1 MSGLSTANFK
11 RNLEPEQ
18 VEPVEVVEDA
28 VDKTTDT
35 DAPVS
40 TAVVTEGAPQEV
52 INTGENLDNKS
63 NEPVDKTTD
72 SSLKTEK
79 PESEVISPIEV
90 NEASVKKFLSE
101 KLGREV
107 SLEDFTKE
115 PSTNPLDSDPYMKE
129 IYEWRAKTGRPIED
143 YIKFQKDFKD
153 VADLEIAREF
163 LQLEYPDSTSD
174 EINIELRRFTSSE
187 DDLEEEV
194 AQKNWELKKY
204 ATKGRTELDKLK
216 SSLGEPNTSSL
227 PTEIQDKVSFAD
239 KIKSQMADNGKMQ
252 EDYDTAI
259 KTAALSVER
268 MSLNLDGES
277 SIDFLVSEESRKS
290 IPDTISQMSHWRNED
305 GSWNHR
311 AVVED
316 GIKITNFDAMIKLA
330 YEQGQNSGKDGIIRE
345 TKNVNLS
352 DTGSSAQ
359 PTRSLDRPVY
369 EDEDKGAKQGLK
381 IRSRKK

>member
-1 MSGLSTANFK
+1 
-11 RNLEPEQ
+11 
-18 VEPVEVVEDA
+18 
-28 VDKTTDT
+28 
-35 DAPVS
+35 
-40 TAVVTEGAPQEV
+40 
-52 INTGENLDNKS
+52 
-63 NEPVDKTTD
+63 
-72 SSLKTEK
+72 LKTEEPK
-79 PESEVISPIEV
+79 SEVVAPIEV

-129 IYEWRAKTGRPIED
+129 IYDWRTKTGMPIED
-143 YIKFQKDFKD
+143 FIKFQRDFKD

-163 LQLEYPDSTSD
+163 LQLEYPNSTSD
-174 EINIELRRFTSSE
+174 EINIELRRFTTSE

-204 ATKGRTELDKLK
+204 ATKGRSELDKLK
-216 SSLGEPNTSSL
+216 SSLGEPNTSAL
-227 PTEIQDKVSFAD
+227 PAEIQEKISFAD
-239 KIKSQMADNGKMQ
+239 KFKSQTTSNIKLQ
-252 EDYDTAI
+252 EDYDKAI
-259 KTAALSVER
+259 KDTALSVEK

-305 GSWNHR
+305 GSWNHK

-316 GIKITNFDAMIKLA
+316 GLRLTNFDAMIKLA
-330 YEQGQNSGKDGIIRE
+330 YEQGVSSGKDGIIRE
-345 TKNVNLS
+345 TKNVNLN

-359 PTRSLDRPVY
+359 PTRSFDRPVY
-369 EDEDKGAKQGLK
+369 EDESVKQGLK
-381 IRSRKK
+381 VRFGKK

>member
-1 MSGLSTANFK
+1 MSGLSTGNFK
-11 RNLEPEQ
+11 RNLEPQ
-18 VEPVEVVEDA
+18 QNEPTEVVEEVVDA
-28 VDKTTDT
+28 PVNTVE
-35 DAPVS
+35 PVS
-40 TAVVTEGAPQEV
+40 TAVVTDDTATGV
-52 INTGENLDNKS
+52 IKTGENLDNKS
-63 NEPVDKTTD
+63 DEPVVKTTD
-72 SSLKTEK
+72 SSLKTEEPK
-79 PESEVISPIEV
+79 SEVVAPIEV

-129 IYEWRAKTGRPIED
+129 IYDWRTKTGRPIED
-143 YIKFQKDFKD
+143 FIKFQRDFKD

-163 LQLEYPDSTSD
+163 LQLEYPNSTSD
-174 EINIELRRFTSSE
+174 EINIELRRFTTSE

-204 ATKGRTELDKLK
+204 ATKGRSELDKLK
-216 SSLGEPNTSSL
+216 SSLGEPNTSAQ
-227 PTEIQDKVSFAD
+227 PAEIQEKISFAD
-239 KIKSQMADNGKMQ
+239 KFKSQTTSNIKLQ
-252 EDYDTAI
+252 EDYDKAI
-259 KTAALSVER
+259 KDTALSVEK

-305 GSWNHR
+305 GSWNHK

-316 GIKITNFDAMIKLA
+316 GLRLTNFDAMIKLA
-330 YEQGQNSGKDGIIRE
+330 YEQGVSSGKDGIIRE
-345 TKNVNLS
+345 TKNVNLN

-359 PTRSLDRPVY
+359 PTRSFDRPVY
-369 EDEDKGAKQGLK
+369 EDESVKQGLK
-381 IRSRKK
+381 VRFGKK

>member
-1 MSGLSTANFK
+1 MSGLSTGNFK
-11 RNLEPEQ
+11 RNLEPQ
-18 VEPVEVVEDA
+18 QNEPTEVVEEVVDA
-28 VDKTTDT
+28 PVNTVE
-35 DAPVS
+35 PVS
-40 TAVVTEGAPQEV
+40 TAVVTDDTATGV
-52 INTGENLDNKS
+52 IKTGENLDNKS
-63 NEPVDKTTD
+63 DEPVVKTTD
-72 SSLKTEK
+72 SSLKTEEPK
-79 PESEVISPIEV
+79 SEVVAPIEV

-129 IYEWRAKTGRPIED
+129 IYDWRTKTGRPIED
-143 YIKFQKDFKD
+143 FIKFQRDFKD

-163 LQLEYPDSTSD
+163 LQLEYPNSTSD
-174 EINIELRRFTSSE
+174 EINIELRRFTTSE

-204 ATKGRTELDKLK
+204 ATKGRSELDKLK
-216 SSLGEPNTSSL
+216 SSLGEPNTSAL
-227 PTEIQDKVSFAD
+227 PAEIQEKISFAD
-239 KIKSQMADNGKMQ
+239 KFKSQTTSNIKLQ
-252 EDYDTAI
+252 EDYDKAI
-259 KTAALSVER
+259 KDTALSVEK

-305 GSWNHR
+305 GSWNHK

-316 GIKITNFDAMIKLA
+316 GLRLTNFDAMIKLA
-330 YEQGQNSGKDGIIRE
+330 YEQGVSSGKDGIIRE
-345 TKNVNLS
+345 TKNVNLN

-359 PTRSLDRPVY
+359 PTRSFDRPVY
-369 EDEDKGAKQGLK
+369 EDESVKQGLK
-381 IRSRKK
+381 VRFGKK